1 MKQEHLDYLE
11 SHIVNYHMVRND
23 MVRNLDLDMLLMY
36 ENIYKLYLDERF
48 VLTKWCSNCVMDMLK
63 RVYEYYLA
71 LPQEEVQQLTQA
83 VEIVIKKRGRPKK

>member
-11 SHIVNYHMVRND
+11 SHIVNYH